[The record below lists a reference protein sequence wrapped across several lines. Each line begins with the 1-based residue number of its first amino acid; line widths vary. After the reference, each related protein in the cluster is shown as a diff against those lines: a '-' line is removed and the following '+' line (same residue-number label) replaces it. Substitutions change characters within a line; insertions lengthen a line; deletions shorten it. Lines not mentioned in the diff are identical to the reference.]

1 MDGLDE
7 REIKLARRRKREQ
20 EKKQREKML
29 AEEKEREE
37 SGGQHALEQQL
48 LGFLKKGETVLESL
62 QRLGSQ
68 TKKQNKRVKLKTNST
83 DGDAMEVDKPQTTS
97 LTDIEQ
103 ITHLASTLM
112 SMGDTDIY
120 NRTFEELVRSV
131 RKSGIVNESWVPPS
145 SDVKYEYKWNSPE
158 VGQSEETFGPFG
170 EEEIKAWFNASYFG
184 ASGEKVRVRLVQ
196 GEWGS
201 WNDVVQ

>member
-1 MDGLDE
+1 
-7 REIKLARRRKREQ
+7 
-20 EKKQREKML
+20 
-29 AEEKEREE
+29 
-37 SGGQHALEQQL
+37 
-48 LGFLKKGETVLESL
+48 
-62 QRLGSQ
+62 
-68 TKKQNKRVKLKTNST
+68 
-83 DGDAMEVDKPQTTS
+83 MEVDKPQTTS
-97 LTDIEQ
+97 QTDIEQ

-196 GEWGS
+196 GEWGR